1 MPVPQVD
8 AAMQKVLNILE
19 GLNRPQVSKEVW
31 GESITAR
38 FFHGF
43 YTFQDG
49 RLIGDPG
56 ISFLDNGNL
65 AVALAI
71 ATQAF
76 PGTGIAERAQAIL
89 SEMDFRFFLNSDGE
103 TFSLGY
109 DPATSQWYTTFR
121 QWGSEGVLSVFLAV
135 FKDGVSSVALDTLLE
150 ASPACTFTTVT
161 GAKMKTIPGYA
172 GGLWVKLFPILFF
185 GTDERNVHPAM
196 LEDARRYVLCQI
208 AAASNQK
215 LPIWGWSPASVL
227 TPTSKRDYQEFGVPA
242 CTQYGTPSLELVS
255 PYSTFLVLGALGGYV
270 PAAKEVEAAFDNL
283 AAIEHLNPDAYNDK
297 RGFVDVIDPKT
308 GQIGLHLLSLDQG
321 MEVVSLY
328 NFLMRE
334 QGYHGIDRYFWGYL
348 SAINKAEQARQTLQ
362 RLGAK
367 MARMIEYQP

>member
-1 MPVPQVD
+1 
-8 AAMQKVLNILE
+8 
-19 GLNRPQVSKEVW
+19 
-31 GESITAR
+31 
-38 FFHGF
+38 
-43 YTFQDG
+43 
-49 RLIGDPG
+49 
-56 ISFLDNGNL
+56 
-65 AVALAI
+65 
-71 ATQAF
+71 
-76 PGTGIAERAQAIL
+76 
-89 SEMDFRFFLNSDGE
+89 
-103 TFSLGY
+103 
-109 DPATSQWYTTFR
+109 
-121 QWGSEGVLSVFLAV
+121 VLSVFLAV